1 MHFIITAILAATLY
15 PFYNWMVAFLFVGA
29 ILVDSDHV
37 LWYWFKHK
45 QFSPTKTFKYCTD
58 IEKYSDIKEYKGA
71 IMIFHTWDALLISF
85 IIALFSNIFLM
96 IFIGLAVHLICDF
109 LYSYKLFKGF
119 NFQYLFKKS
128 SIKFLWKKYILTTKQ

>member
-1 MHFIITAILAATLY
+1 MHLIITAILATILY
-15 PFYNWMVAFLFVGA
+15 PIYKWIVVFLFVGG

-37 LWYWFKHK
+37 LWYWFKNK
-45 QFSPTKTFKYCTD
+45 KFSPTKTFKYCTD
-58 IEKYSDIKEYKGA
+58 IEKNSDIKEYKST

-109 LYSYKLFKGF
+109 LYSYRLFKGF
-119 NFQYLFKKS
+119 DFKYLFRKS
-128 SIKFLWKKYILTTKQ
+128 SIKFLFKEFIKK